1 MTHNKTTKM
10 TLAFG
15 AAAAVAAQAVAQTD
29 SPLDNAFNALQT
41 YDWGADR
48 NLLNPIDQA
57 VIATQTD
64 SAARK
69 TLEKRLVDAL
79 AGGLSRSAQDYVC
92 RRLRVIG
99 TAQSVD
105 ALAALLPA
113 EETSHIARFA
123 LERIADEKAGQA
135 LRDALPK
142 VNAKLKA
149 GVIGSLG
156 VRRDAKSVDTIAKF
170 LDDADTMTAQA
181 AAHSLGLIGT
191 PAAAKALSQF
201 AAKAPAAMAIPVA
214 DARLLCAEQLLADGN
229 KAEAMALY
237 KELQG
242 DSQPSHVR
250 VAAMRGL
257 VSAGAKK

>member
-170 LDDADTMTAQA
+170 LDDADTMPAQA

-257 VSAGAKK
+257 VSTGAKK